1 MKSFSAILLVT
12 LLLLVGCDNAPDL
25 SVNYSGDIPQASLS
39 KITGYE
45 LIPLPTKSPLWMDS
59 VFTMSK
65 VINGAVGGRMIL
77 EKYYI
82 AEDGDSVIMGVDLRI
97 PAGAF
102 QGNKTITMVL
112 DDEYCAFHFYPQMVF
127 DDTLRLFQYF
137 EGLDLEEY
145 PTGTIDFVY
154 LADDGSVELV
164 KKNGVQVV
172 KPQGIVRVQNAKL
185 GHFSRYGWVRKPAGP
200 EQVCPDIQNY

>member
-1 MKSFSAILLVT
+1 MKTFLAILLIT
-12 LLLLVGCDNAPDL
+12 LALLIGCDNSPDL
-25 SVNYSGDIPQASLS
+25 SVNYSGNTPQASLS
-39 KITGYE
+39 KITEYE
-45 LIPLPTKSPLWMDS
+45 LIPLPIKSPLWMDS

-82 AEDGDSVIMGVDLRI
+82 AEGGDSVIMGVDLRI

-102 QGNKTITMVL
+102 QGTKTITMVL
-112 DDEYCAFHFYPQMVF
+112 DDEYTAFHFYPQMAF

-137 EGLDLEEY
+137 EGLHLEEY
-145 PTGTIDFVY
+145 QTGTFDFVY

-164 KKNGVQVV
+164 KKNGLQVV

-185 GHFSRYGWVRKPAGP
+185 VHFSRYGWVRKFSSP
-200 EQVCPDIQNY
+200 EQIYPDIKNY